1 MSGTLTQAGTGSCAS
16 ALELLRSDHKKIGQ
30 LLNQFDLIAHQSGN
44 FADRQGLIARIG
56 ALFNALHGVNEE
68 IVYPLLARSV
78 APELLQAAQ
87 KDHQL
92 LCQQLELVAANGAQN
107 TSADADMQ
115 TLATLL
121 RAYFAMEEEKLFPY
135 LAKFDSST
143 LGQQVAIHRSAELGD
158 QGAD

>member
-16 ALELLRSDHKKIGQ
+16 ALELLRSDHEKIGQ
-30 LLNQFDLIAHQSGN
+30 LLNQFDLVAHQSGN

-92 LCQQLELVAANGAQN
+92 LCQQLELVAGAQN

-121 RAYFAMEEEKLFPY
+121 RAYFAMEEEKLFPH
-135 LAKFDSST
+135 LAKFDSPA
-143 LGQQVAIHRSAELGD
+143 LGQQVAMHRSAQLGD